1 MVGGSPLCVLV
12 QLVTLSFAKLPVA
25 RRAVGADWPAL
36 RKCASAPRLF
46 GREGRGVAATKWSY
60 RLMRGA
66 LSPWG
71 LARALQQPATQAA
84 ISTQRRCS
92 RLARVQ
98 HDSSRRATAVEGAK
112 LARVKSEDVFD
123 WPVVVHQMCKMV
135 RVHGA
140 RSSRGAAGESDLGS
154 PQRQPRT
161 RRRSTT
167 LRCSRISPLCLDN
180 AYESLW
186 MMKTYFFFPGE
197 RSGCGITPFRL

>member
-167 LRCSRISPLCLDN
+167 LRCSRISPLCPDN
-180 AYESLW
+180 AYESL
-186 MMKTYFFFPGE
+186 
-197 RSGCGITPFRL
+197 

>member
-180 AYESLW
+180 AYEPTSLC
-186 MMKTYFFFPGE
+186 E
-197 RSGCGITPFRL
+197 

>member
-1 MVGGSPLCVLV
+1 
-12 QLVTLSFAKLPVA
+12 
-25 RRAVGADWPAL
+25 
-36 RKCASAPRLF
+36 
-46 GREGRGVAATKWSY
+46 
-60 RLMRGA
+60 MRGA

-123 WPVVVHQMCKMV
+123 WPVVVHQMV

-154 PQRQPRT
+154 PHLTANPALGAEAQLCVVLVSRHCVSIMPMN
-161 RRRSTT
+161 
-167 LRCSRISPLCLDN
+167 LRVFVNDEDI
-180 AYESLW
+180 
-186 MMKTYFFFPGE
+186 FFFPWGKV
-197 RSGCGITPFRL
+197 RMWNNTFSTS

>member
-1 MVGGSPLCVLV
+1 
-12 QLVTLSFAKLPVA
+12 
-25 RRAVGADWPAL
+25 
-36 RKCASAPRLF
+36 
-46 GREGRGVAATKWSY
+46 
-60 RLMRGA
+60 MRGA

-180 AYESLW
+180 AYESL
-186 MMKTYFFFPGE
+186 
-197 RSGCGITPFRL
+197 

>member
-1 MVGGSPLCVLV
+1 MCVLV